1 VTVGFGPTPSA
12 MLLVHIE
19 GLRKRYGPEPVL
31 DGVNLDVFAGRRIGL
46 VGPNGAGKT
55 TLLRILA
62 GKEDADDG
70 GCEFAGS
77 PRIGYLEQHPRFE
90 PGVTVRQAAAA
101 ALEPLYQLQHEAEET
116 AARLAKPLPEDEHRR
131 LAARFDHLQQELHRL
146 DAYHLEHRV
155 ERVLEGLG
163 FSPAMLD
170 QQAAQLSGG
179 EQNRLVLA
187 QFLLAEPDLM
197 LLDEPSNH
205 LDIEATRWLETFLAE
220 HRAAMI
226 IVSHDRFL
234 LDRVTNYTAELFR
247 GTVECYTGN
256 FSAYLG
262 QKEERL
268 LVAKRTYAKQQEEI
282 AKAED
287 FIRRHHYGQ
296 KAAQA
301 QDRRKKLERIELVP
315 PPREI
320 QVPPIAFCSAGRS
333 GDIVLRVENLGKSFE
348 KPLFRELTFEIARG
362 EHWGILGPNGCGK
375 TTLLK
380 CLLGRLPPDEGRIV
394 RGHNVEIGYFDQ
406 HLEDW
411 DEDLPAVDA
420 VLTTETVK
428 ADLVE
433 QRRRDLLAKFG
444 ITQDRALR
452 PLRQLSGGE
461 RCRVALARLTAA
473 KANFLVL
480 DEPTNHLDL
489 WARAAL
495 EKALAQFDG
504 TVLFVSHDRYF
515 IDQVA
520 DHLLVFEGGRVRVVY
535 GNYSSYAATQGNH
548 VVTQEK
554 TSGGG
559 RSPLPSSDRQQRRS
573 GKDGHDTGTKSD
585 AQPESAH
592 PKKESPTK
600 RKRRFPYRKV
610 EDIERDILEHESRIE
625 AVHTELALPETQRS
639 GERVRE
645 LKSELEE
652 LGERLHLLYAH
663 WEEAVELNS

>member
-1 VTVGFGPTPSA
+1 

-19 GLRKRYGPEPVL
+19 GLRKQYGPQPVL

-55 TLLRILA
+55 TLLRIIA
-62 GKEDADDG
+62 GEEDADG
-70 GCEFAGS
+70 GVCELPGS

-90 PGVTVRQAAAA
+90 PGRTVRQEAAA
-101 ALEPLYQLQHEAEET
+101 ALEPLYRLQREAEET
-116 AARLAKPLPEDEHRR
+116 AARLSQSMPEDEHRR
-131 LAARFDHLQQELHRL
+131 WAARFDFLQQELHRL
-146 DAYHLEHRV
+146 DAYHLEHKI

-163 FSPAMLD
+163 FTPAMLE
-170 QQAAQLSGG
+170 QEAASLSGG

-187 QFLLAEPDLM
+187 QLLLGEPDLM

-205 LDIEATRWLETFLAE
+205 LDIDATRWLEGFLAA

-226 IVSHDRFL
+226 IVSHDRFF

-256 FSAYLG
+256 FSAYLK

-282 AKAED
+282 AKAEE

-301 QDRRKKLERIELVP
+301 QDRRKKLERIEPVP

-320 QVPPIAFCSAGRS
+320 QAPPIAFTPAERS
-333 GDIVLRVENLGKSFE
+333 GDVVLRVENLGKSFE
-348 KPLFRELTFEIARG
+348 KPLFRGLDFEIARG

-380 CLLGRLPPDEGRIV
+380 CLLGRIAPDEGRIM

-420 VLTTETVK
+420 VLTTDTVN

-444 ITQDRALR
+444 ITQDRAVR

-495 EKALAQFDG
+495 EKALGRFDG

-520 DHLLVFEGGRVRVVY
+520 DHLLVFEGDRVRVVH
-535 GNYSSYAATQGNH
+535 GNYSSYAAAAESTPLDAGSQPVSTPHRDSRRLG
-548 VVTQEK
+548 T
-554 TSGGG
+554 GG
-559 RSPLPSSDRQQRRS
+559 RDSPSDDQGR
-573 GKDGHDTGTKSD
+573 
-585 AQPESAH
+585 A
-592 PKKESPTK
+592 K
-600 RKRRFPYRKV
+600 RKRRFPYRKA
-610 EDIERDILEHESRIE
+610 EDIERDILQYENRIE
-625 AVHTELALPETQRS
+625 AIHQELALPETHRN
-639 GERVRE
+639 GDRVKQ
-645 LKSELEE
+645 LKSELDE
-652 LGERLHLLYAH
+652 LAEKLQRLYAH
-663 WEEAVELNS
+663 WEEAVELNT

>member
-1 VTVGFGPTPSA
+1 

-55 TLLRILA
+55 TLLRIIA
-62 GKEDADDG
+62 GQEEADG
-70 GCEFAGS
+70 GVCEPVGS
-77 PRIGYLEQHPRFE
+77 PRVGYLEQHPRFD
-90 PGVTVRQAAAA
+90 PGRTVREEAAS
-101 ALEPLYQLQHEAEET
+101 ALEPLFQLQREAEET
-116 AARLAKPLPEDEHRR
+116 AARLSHPMPEEEHRR
-131 LAARFDHLQQELHRL
+131 LAARFDFLQQELHRL
-146 DAYHLEHRV
+146 DAYHPEHKI

-163 FSPAMLD
+163 FSPAMFE
-170 QQAAQLSGG
+170 QEAARLSGG

-187 QFLLAEPDLM
+187 RLLLAEPDLM

-205 LDIEATRWLETFLAE
+205 LDIDATRWLEGFLAE

-226 IVSHDRFL
+226 IVSHDRFF

-256 FSAYLG
+256 FSAYLR

-268 LVAKRTYAKQQEEI
+268 LVAKRTYERQREEI
-282 AKAED
+282 AKAEE

-301 QDRRKKLERIELVP
+301 QDRRKKLERIEPVP

-320 QVPPIAFCSAGRS
+320 QAPPIAFTPAERS
-333 GDIVLRVENLGKSFE
+333 GDVVLRVENLGKSYG
-348 KPLFRELTFEIARG
+348 KPLFRGLNFEIARG
-362 EHWGILGPNGCGK
+362 EHWAILGPNGCGK

-380 CLLGRLPPDEGRIV
+380 CLLGRIAPDEGRIV

-420 VLTTETVK
+420 VLTTDTVD

-495 EKALAQFDG
+495 EKALGRFDG

-520 DHLLVFEGGRVRVVY
+520 DHLLVFEGDRVRVTY
-535 GNYSSYAATQGNH
+535 GNFSSYAAAAERASFGTGPEPH
-548 VVTQEK
+548 SASDRASRETDR
-554 TSGGG
+554 GG
-559 RSPLPSSDRQQRRS
+559 RDSRS
-573 GKDGHDTGTKSD
+573 NDGNQG
-585 AQPESAH
+585 
-592 PKKESPTK
+592 K

-610 EDIERDILEHESRIE
+610 EDIERDIVDHENRVE
-625 AVHTELALPETQRS
+625 AIHQELAMPETHRSGDRVKQLKTELDELAEKLQR
-639 GERVRE
+639 
-645 LKSELEE
+645 
-652 LGERLHLLYAH
+652 LYAH
-663 WEEAVELNS
+663 WEEAVELNT

>member
-1 VTVGFGPTPSA
+1 MTGGNGPNLPSA

-19 GLRKRYGPEPVL
+19 GLRKRYGPEAVL

-55 TLLRILA
+55 TLLRIIA
-62 GKEDADDG
+62 GQEEGDG
-70 GCEFAGS
+70 GVCEPVGS
-77 PRIGYLEQHPRFE
+77 LRIGYLEQHPRFE
-90 PGVTVRQAAAA
+90 PGRTVRQEAAA
-101 ALEPLYQLQHEAEET
+101 ALAPLYRLQREAEET
-116 AARLAKPLPEDEHRR
+116 AARLSCPMPEEEHRR
-131 LAARFDHLQQELHRL
+131 WAARFDFLQQELHRL
-146 DAYHLEHRV
+146 DAYHLEHKI

-163 FSPAMLD
+163 FTPAMFE
-170 QQAAQLSGG
+170 QEAARLSGG

-187 QFLLAEPDLM
+187 QLLLAEPDLM

-205 LDIEATRWLETFLAE
+205 LDIDATRWLEGFLAE

-226 IVSHDRFL
+226 IVSHDRFF

-247 GTVECYTGN
+247 GTVECYAGN
-256 FSAYLG
+256 FSAYLKH
-262 QKEERL
+262 KEERL

-282 AKAED
+282 AKAEE

-320 QVPPIAFCSAGRS
+320 HAPPIAFTPAERS
-333 GDIVLRVENLGKSFE
+333 GDVVLRVENLGKSFG
-348 KPLFRELTFEIARG
+348 KPLFRGLSFEIARG

-380 CLLGRLPPDEGRIV
+380 CLLGRIAPDEGRII

-411 DEDLPAVDA
+411 DENLPAVDA
-420 VLTTETVK
+420 VLTTDTVN

-452 PLRQLSGGE
+452 PLCQLSGGE

-495 EKALAQFDG
+495 EKALGRFDG

-520 DHLLVFEGGRVRVVY
+520 DHLVVFEGDRVRVVY
-535 GNYSSYAATQGNH
+535 GNYSSYASA
-548 VVTQEK
+548 
-554 TSGGG
+554 
-559 RSPLPSSDRQQRRS
+559 
-573 GKDGHDTGTKSD
+573 
-585 AQPESAH
+585 AESASADAGA
-592 PKKESPTK
+592 KTGVAADRESHESGRGRASRSDGEGPAK

-610 EDIERDILEHESRIE
+610 EDIERDILEHENRVQEI
-625 AVHTELALPETQRS
+625 HQELALPETHRN
-639 GERVRE
+639 GERVKQ
-645 LKSELEE
+645 LKSDLDELAEK
-652 LGERLHLLYAH
+652 LQRLYAH
-663 WEEAVELNS
+663 WEEAVELNT

>member
-1 VTVGFGPTPSA
+1 